1 MNLKQ
6 VKLFLS
12 KNSPIILACMGVF
25 GTVSTVYTAHQDTI
39 KAEHVKKQT
48 RPRNWKEELQDTW
61 KCYIPTAI
69 SATGTIGC
77 IVGSHYCSS
86 KQREALASAYLVS
99 QTTLQKYQEKV
110 IERIG
115 KNKAR
120 ELREEVDHE
129 LAETKAPAVSF
140 LSQLTDAID
149 TGHGKTLFYDIPGER
164 YFYSDMNYMDHQ
176 VNMMNKEVRT
186 EMYYDWNEINYRWGL
201 PFKKFG
207 SEHVF
212 TADEPLEIRYKPE
225 LMDNGQV
232 RILVNYDLIPLS
244 EYLDKSR

>member
-1 MNLKQ
+1 MDLKKI
-6 VKLFLS
+6 KLLIS
-12 KNSPIILACMGVF
+12 KNSSTILTSLGVF
-25 GTVSTVYTAHQDTI
+25 GVFSTIYTAHQDTL
-39 KAEHVKKQT
+39 KAEEK
-48 RPRNWKEELQDTW
+48 RRGWKERW

-86 KQREALASAYLVS
+86 KQREALASAYLLS

-120 ELREEVDHE
+120 DLREEVDHE
-129 LAETKAPAVSF
+129 IAEMRAPAVAF
-140 LSQLTDAID
+140 ASQLTDAID

-164 YFYSDMNYMDHQ
+164 YFYSDLNYLDKK
-176 VNMMNKEVRT
+176 VNELNNGKLRL
-186 EMYYDWNEINYRWGL
+186 EMYLDWNELNYAWGL
-201 PFKKFG
+201 PRKKFG
-207 SEHVF
+207 GELVF
-212 TADEPLEIRYKPE
+212 TVDNPLEVRYTPE
-225 LMDNGQV
+225 IMENGQV

-244 EYLDKSR
+244 EYLERSR